1 MDSFELNKIAGA
13 VLFALL
19 ILFGTRTIA
28 DIIFAVHKPEKPGWE
43 VAIPESIQG
52 PATGQGQQQEQPIA
66 ALLAKASVEK
76 GEAVHKKCT
85 SCHSFEAGGPNKI
98 GPNLHGV
105 VGNQVASHEG
115 FAYSDA
121 LKAKGGTWGYEELNE
136 FLKNPKAAVPGTKM
150 AFAGVKDD
158 GQRADLIMY
167 LRSLDDNPPP
177 LPEAPA
183 GEQPAAG
190 AQPPAGRQAPAGQQ
204 GGAQG
209 PAAQQGGQQQPSQQK
224 PAPTEDQ
231 KPATPEATTP
241 AQPQTV
247 PSDKA
252 VPDDR
257 QTPPVVPQQPGEQ
270 PQGGA
275 QQGQQP
281 SGAPA
286 QNQ

>member
-85 SCHSFEAGGPNKI
+85 SCHDFEAGGPNKI

-105 VGNQVASHEG
+105 VGNQKASHEG

-136 FLKNPKAAVPGTKM
+136 FLKNPKAFVPGTKM

-158 GQRADLIMY
+158 AQRADLIMY

-183 GEQPAAG
+183 AEQPAAG
-190 AQPPAGRQAPAGQQ
+190 AQPPAGGQAPAGQQ
-204 GGAQG
+204 GG
-209 PAAQQGGQQQPSQQK
+209 QQQQQQQPSQQK

-241 AQPQTV
+241 AQPQTA

-270 PQGGA
+270 PKGGAQQGG